1 MRGDSGKLG
10 GLWRAPT
17 RAASTSRGA
26 CSSATRIELR
36 EKQREV
42 KQLSRQRGGGA
53 QGGRAAAAAEGQ
65 GAQSDTEH
73 QQKLQSSRPPRLE
86 DGAQLLWREAREA
99 GTGAVG
105 WEELQLAMADIRP
118 P

>member
-1 MRGDSGKLG
+1 M
-10 GLWRAPT
+10 
-17 RAASTSRGA
+17 
-26 CSSATRIELR
+26 C
-36 EKQREV
+36 
-42 KQLSRQRGGGA
+42 RQRGGGA

-105 WEELQLAMADIRP
+105 WEELQLAMQTYGRRL
-118 P
+118 